1 MNILDN
7 KRKAQILSNFE
18 TKEVEKAYT
27 EGIYADTPAN
37 RKLGRVGMSYSA
49 YANKANGGSSEQ
61 GDIRDFKKTL
71 NKGQT
76 EYSATIEEKTI
87 RIYQEGNKK
96 NKYWVV
102 EKEGKKVVDDK
113 GTSLK
118 FKSANDAINKTYSIL
133 EEEKSEYKFPSPDYL
148 SFKSVRWINPDESD
162 QKMGQIHIHK
172 YGKKKPEITIT
183 SKNGY
188 DQTNIVLKNSE
199 MKKLLVGLA
208 KKENVS
214 LKLDYSKEDMQFWP
228 ASKNFD
234 SKETILEYN
243 ADKDIISYKRNP
255 NSTVYAK
262 QEFEFPASALDR
274 VLEQFKK

>member
-7 KRKAQILSNFE
+7 KRKAQILGNFE

-71 NKGQT
+71 NKGQI
-76 EYSATIEEKTI
+76 EYSATIEDKTI
-87 RIYQEGNKK
+87 RVYQEGNKK

-133 EEEKSEYKFPSPDYL
+133 EEEKSEY
-148 SFKSVRWINPDESD
+148 
-162 QKMGQIHIHK
+162 
-172 YGKKKPEITIT
+172 
-183 SKNGY
+183 
-188 DQTNIVLKNSE
+188 
-199 MKKLLVGLA
+199 
-208 KKENVS
+208 
-214 LKLDYSKEDMQFWP
+214 
-228 ASKNFD
+228 
-234 SKETILEYN
+234 
-243 ADKDIISYKRNP
+243 
-255 NSTVYAK
+255 
-262 QEFEFPASALDR
+262 
-274 VLEQFKK
+274 